1 MSLSVR
7 CRNASIRT
15 KYLLAASTLLL
26 CLLYHASYSS
36 AIGRNGDSFEESCGE
51 LTRFEDRL
59 NHLAT
64 LLQCDSDAIRRLS
77 GTRSFSTMEYLRAKE
92 DFLPKLYSMQD
103 GSGEYFSSLYVD
115 SSLGTF

>member
-1 MSLSVR
+1 M
-7 CRNASIRT
+7 
-15 KYLLAASTLLL
+15 
-26 CLLYHASYSS
+26 
-36 AIGRNGDSFEESCGE
+36 DSFEESCGE

-64 LLQCDSDAIRRLS
+64 LLQCDSDVIRRLS

-115 SSLGTF
+115 SSLDLLNRSSRIAC

>member
-1 MSLSVR
+1 MDY
-7 CRNASIRT
+7 T
-15 KYLLAASTLLL
+15 YLWN
-26 CLLYHASYSS
+26 LYHASYSS

-64 LLQCDSDAIRRLS
+64 LLQCDSDVIRRLS

-115 SSLGTF
+115 SSLDLLNRSSRIAC